1 MRRAGRATIG
11 AARPVATS
19 LKGALAP
26 GNVDKTMAA
35 PVTAILG
42 HDTKFYDL
50 LPRLFPHADAKAW
63 FEGNEAFANDTA
75 YKNGT
80 LQVAYFI
87 LALRAVGLDTGPMS
101 GFDNASVDAE
111 FFPGGQIKSN
121 VRSTSAT
128 AILQSCSH
136 AAHDWN
142 SPRSRRTSE
151 RWPRHTSKYKHR
163 GITAAFT
170 AGSCAASKSWEGA
183 ISSERLRYPPTNYQ
197 SPYAMN
203 FGESRSS
210 RQMFQYISRR
220 IRSATALTTSAPSCD
235 GST

>member
-1 MRRAGRATIG
+1 MGIASFYRKTAT
-11 AARPVATS
+11 AAASAKLDGKALDQLFREARTHNGWRPIDVPDSLLEEAVELAKMGPTS
-19 LKGALAP
+19 ANTSPLRIVFVRSPEAKARLKGALAP

-63 FEGNEAFANDTA
+63 FVGNEVFANDTA

-80 LQVAYFI
+80 LQLAYFI

-121 VRSTSAT
+121 VLVNIGYGDPAKLFPR
-128 AILQSCSH
+128 
-136 AAHDWN
+136 
-142 SPRSRRTSE
+142 SPRLE
-151 RWPRHTSKYKHR
+151 FAE
-163 GITAAFT
+163 I
-170 AGSCAASKSWEGA
+170 
-183 ISSERLRYPPTNYQ
+183 
-197 SPYAMN
+197 
-203 FGESRSS
+203 
-210 RQMFQYISRR
+210 
-220 IRSATALTTSAPSCD
+220 ATYV
-235 GST
+235 

>member
-1 MRRAGRATIG
+1 MGL
-11 AARPVATS
+11 ARMFRHPATS
-19 LKGALAP
+19 PVSGKLDNSALDQLFREARTHNGWRPIDVPDALLEEAVELAKMGPTSANVSPLRIVFVRSPEGKLRLKGTLAP

-35 PVTAILG
+35 PITAILA

-63 FEGNEAFANDTA
+63 FVGNEAFANDTA

-121 VRSTSAT
+121 VLVNIGYGDSAK
-128 AILQSCSH
+128 LFSR
-136 AAHDWN
+136 
-142 SPRSRRTSE
+142 SPRLE
-151 RWPRHTSKYKHR
+151 FAE
-163 GITAAFT
+163 I
-170 AGSCAASKSWEGA
+170 
-183 ISSERLRYPPTNYQ
+183 
-197 SPYAMN
+197 
-203 FGESRSS
+203 
-210 RQMFQYISRR
+210 
-220 IRSATALTTSAPSCD
+220 ATFA
-235 GST
+235 

>member
-1 MRRAGRATIG
+1 MSL
-11 AARPVATS
+11 ARLRPPVAPVSDKLESRALDQLFREARTHNGWLPIDVPDALLEEAVDLAKMGPTS
-19 LKGALAP
+19 ANISPLRIVFVRGSEAKLRLKGALAP

-42 HDTKFYDL
+42 HDSKFYDL

-63 FEGNEAFANDTA
+63 FVGNEAFANDTA

-121 VRSTSAT
+121 VLVNIGYGDPAKLFPR
-128 AILQSCSH
+128 
-136 AAHDWN
+136 
-142 SPRSRRTSE
+142 SPRLE
-151 RWPRHTSKYKHR
+151 FAE
-163 GITAAFT
+163 I
-170 AGSCAASKSWEGA
+170 
-183 ISSERLRYPPTNYQ
+183 
-197 SPYAMN
+197 
-203 FGESRSS
+203 
-210 RQMFQYISRR
+210 
-220 IRSATALTTSAPSCD
+220 ATYV
-235 GST
+235 

>member
-1 MRRAGRATIG
+1 MSLTRLWRQ
-11 AARPVATS
+11 PATS
-19 LKGALAP
+19 PVQIDSRVLDQLFREARTHNGWRPIDVPDALLEEAVELAKMGPTSANVSPLRIVFVRSPEAKLRLKGILAP

-63 FEGNEAFANDTA
+63 FVGNEAFANDTA

-121 VRSTSAT
+121 VLVNIGYGDPAKLFPR
-128 AILQSCSH
+128 
-136 AAHDWN
+136 
-142 SPRSRRTSE
+142 SPRLE
-151 RWPRHTSKYKHR
+151 FPE
-163 GITAAFT
+163 I
-170 AGSCAASKSWEGA
+170 
-183 ISSERLRYPPTNYQ
+183 
-197 SPYAMN
+197 
-203 FGESRSS
+203 
-210 RQMFQYISRR
+210 
-220 IRSATALTTSAPSCD
+220 ATYV
-235 GST
+235 